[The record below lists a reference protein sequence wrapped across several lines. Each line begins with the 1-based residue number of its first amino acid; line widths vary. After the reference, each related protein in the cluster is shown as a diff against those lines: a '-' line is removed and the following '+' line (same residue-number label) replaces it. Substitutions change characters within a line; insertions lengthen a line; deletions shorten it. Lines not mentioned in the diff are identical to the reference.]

1 MIKAPPCPG
10 AEQVKLGRRTFWS
23 MGGNVIRFIE
33 EYCVFTNARW
43 TGQPFVLQAWQK
55 RMLWELFEVS
65 AKTGKRRYRRALI
78 GLPRKQGKTEL
89 AAAIGLYLMLADGE
103 KSAQLYCA
111 AGNEEQ
117 ADLVFE
123 AAKRMCS
130 IDGAPLAKMVKVEA
144 KRLTSLADPYSYFE
158 RLSSKGAT
166 KHGLNP
172 HGVIFDELH
181 VWGVGQHEELWD
193 ALTTGSGARDQPLQI
208 AITTAGQDLETS
220 RCGGLYQHGRAMEA
234 GTEED
239 DSFFFRWWEAPEGC
253 DFRDAAAWRTAMP
266 NFGVT
271 VNEEFLKGE
280 LAGTNIGANQ
290 RQGAI
295 TESAFRRLY
304 LNQWVEY
311 GAAPWVTREQIEACR
326 LPAFELRQ
334 SVPTWVG
341 VDLSETRDAT
351 AVVAGQLW
359 EGDDRPCGHDGEGC
373 LYIKVRTWEP
383 PRDEH
388 GKIVESWRVP
398 QGEVKQYVRDL
409 NAELSVLT
417 NIFDPWHSR
426 LMQQD
431 LQGEGLVCEEIWQ
444 TGARRAGASA
454 HLYDRIE
461 QKRLHFCDDVFER
474 HVMNATVRASG
485 SDGGY
490 YLAKR
495 RAGKPMDAA
504 MATVNVV
511 YGLMFAPVET
521 QADEVEFF
529 VFGSER

>member
-1 MIKAPPCPG
+1 MIKAAPCPG
-10 AEQVKLGRRTFWS
+10 AEQVKLGRRSFWS

-43 TGQPFVLQAWQK
+43 TGEPFVLQPWQK
-55 RMLWELFEVS
+55 KMIWELFEVN
-65 AKTGKRRYRRALI
+65 AKTGKRRFRRALI

-130 IDGAPLAKMVKVEA
+130 IDGAPLSKMVKVEA

-208 AITTAGQDLETS
+208 AITTAGQDMETS

-253 DFRDAAAWRTAMP
+253 DFRDAAAWKVAMP

-280 LAGTNIGANQ
+280 LAGTNVGAGQ

-295 TESAFRRLY
+295 TEAAFRRLY

-311 GAAPWVTREQIEACR
+311 GEAPWVRWEQIQPCR
-326 LPAFELRQ
+326 VPEFDLRAQ
-334 SVPTWVG
+334 LPTWVG
-341 VDLSETRDAT
+341 VDLSKNKDTT
-351 AVVAGQLW
+351 AVVAGQIW
-359 EGDDRPCGHDGEGC
+359 DGDDRPCGHTGEDC
-373 LYIKVRTWEP
+373 MYLRVRVWEP
-383 PRDEH
+383 PRDEY
-388 GKIVESWRVP
+388 GKLIDGWQVP
-398 QGEVKQYVRDL
+398 LREVRDHIAWL
-409 NAELSVLT
+409 NHDFDVLT
-417 NIFDPWHSR
+417 NVFDPAGAG
-426 LMQQD
+426 LMMQD
-431 LQGEGLVCEEIWQ
+431 LSAEGVPCEEIWQ
-444 TGARRAGASA
+444 TGQRRAGASA
-454 HLYDRIE
+454 YLYDRIE
-461 QKRLHFCDDVFER
+461 QCRVHFCDDIFER
-474 HVMNATVRASG
+474 HVMNSTTKPSG
-485 SDGGY
+485 RDDGY
-490 YLAKR
+490 YLSKR
-495 RAGKPMDAA
+495 RPNQPMDAA
-504 MATVNVV
+504 MAAVNVT
-511 YGLMFAPVET
+511 YGMLWAKAPAP
-521 QADEVEFF
+521 ADDVEFF
-529 VFGSER
+529 L